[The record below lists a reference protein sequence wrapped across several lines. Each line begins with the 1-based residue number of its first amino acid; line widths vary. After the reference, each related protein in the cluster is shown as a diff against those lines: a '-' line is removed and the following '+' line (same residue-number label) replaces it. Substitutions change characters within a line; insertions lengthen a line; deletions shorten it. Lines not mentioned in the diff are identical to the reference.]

1 MDLKDFVKA
10 TLVNIASG
18 VKEAQEAVREAGG
31 IVNPA
36 SRVHKAADQS
46 HFSNVEGGAN
56 VFLIDFDV
64 AVTVAESTN
73 TGAGAKLAV
82 ATFLQLGVEGAS
94 DNAKSATHRIKFKV
108 PLALPVDPLSGK
120 ALKDKE
126 AEEARRLQATINSLQ
141 GQKYV

>member
-10 TLVNIASG
+10 TLVNIVSG
-18 VKEAQEAVREAGG
+18 VKDAQEAVRGAGG

-46 HFSNVEGGAN
+46 HFSSVEGGAN
-56 VFLIDFDV
+56 VFLIEFDV
-64 AVTVAESTN
+64 AITVTEATN

-82 ATFLQLGVEGAS
+82 ASFLQLGAEGAS
-94 DNAKSATHRIKFKV
+94 DNAKSATNRIKFKV
-108 PLALPVDPLSGK
+108 PLALPVDPISGK

-126 AEEARRLQATINSLQ
+126 AEEARRLQATINALQ
-141 GQKYV
+141 SRNHV